1 MKPTTISRSF
11 ATKKRRNHES
21 NFYRYLKPG
30 ALAQLRD
37 SKINSL
43 TRLSVHRFDSIP
55 ATPQQISSI
64 LDLEQVPCFLMS
76 KIRGP
81 ACSLKRKRLVA
92 ARSVFL
98 LNLDPSSSPVL
109 DPSSSSSNDNVQ
121 ICSVMLLRNVDGG
134 YQRNPGK
141 SSARNVLGG
150 WKDFLFLG
158 RMETGTAA
166 CPGPWKGGQKQ
177 TS

>member
-1 MKPTTISRSF
+1 MKPTTISRSL

-37 SKINSL
+37 SKISSL
-43 TRLSVHRFDSIP
+43 TRLSVHQFDSIP
-55 ATPQQISSI
+55 TTPQQISSI

-81 ACSLKRKRLVA
+81 ACSLKGKRLVA

-98 LNLDPSSSPVL
+98 LNLDPSNSPVL
-109 DPSSSSSNDNVQ
+109 DPSSSNNDNGSL
-121 ICSVMLLRNVDGG
+121 ISV
-134 YQRNPGK
+134 
-141 SSARNVLGG
+141 
-150 WKDFLFLG
+150 
-158 RMETGTAA
+158 
-166 CPGPWKGGQKQ
+166 
-177 TS
+177 